1 MNQELSKLITATS
14 VNRVRV
20 VAIVAV
26 DAQSGIGIGNAL
38 PKFPKVDLKWFKHNT
53 VGKVCIVGRKTYES
67 LPPLKDR
74 HFFVITKDPVAYSDN
89 NDLPSNV
96 SVVSSLESAVKYG
109 KMHAWE
115 NGQTEIMLI
124 GGKTIYDAALE
135 ENHLDELLV
144 TYVMQSYDC
153 NINIQTMLAIVNR
166 TWTSRNIYNGIHED
180 QHINICHYVNP
191 RSLPRL

>member
-38 PKFPKVDLKWFKHNT
+38 PKFPKIDLKWFKHNT

-124 GGKTIYDAALE
+124 GGKTIYDTALE

-144 TYVMQSYDC
+144 THVMQDYDC
-153 NINIQTMLAIVNR
+153 NIGIQTLLSTVSR
-166 TWTSRNIYNGIHED
+166 SWTSRNIYNGIHED
-180 QHINICHYVNP
+180 QHINICQYVNP
-191 RSLPRL
+191 RALPRL

>member
-1 MNQELSKLITATS
+1 MNRELSKILTETS
-14 VNRVRV
+14 VSRVRV
-20 VAIVAV
+20 VGIVAV
-26 DAQSGIGIGNAL
+26 DARNGIGIGNAL
-38 PKFPKVDLKWFKHNT
+38 PKFPKIDLKWFKHNT

-74 HFFVITKDPVAYSDN
+74 HFFVITKDPVTYSDN

-124 GGKTIYDAALE
+124 GGKTIYDASLE
-135 ENHLDELLV
+135 EQHLDELLV
-144 TYVMQSYDC
+144 THVMNDFDC
-153 NINIQTMLAIVNR
+153 NVEVNDLINTVSNN
-166 TWTSRNIYNGIHED
+166 WCSRNIYNGKHDDEHIH
-180 QHINICHYVNP
+180 IVHYVKP
-191 RSLPRL
+191 TALPRL